1 MTESSPNRRA
11 PRIERL
17 KVRNFRAL
25 KDVKIA
31 DLTPL
36 TVLIGPNGSG
46 KSTVL
51 DVFAFLA
58 ECFESSLRKAWYRR
72 GGAGELKTR
81 GANGPAVVEIK
92 YREQPETPLITYHL
106 EVDEDDGTPFVAH
119 EWLWWRLGR
128 DGRPFRFL
136 ENRKGACRAIG
147 GERPDPG
154 DDRKPFDLNSP
165 DMLAVN
171 VLGQF
176 REHARAAA
184 LRDFIAGWRL
194 SDLSVDSMRAQPR
207 AGPQRRL
214 NETGSNLANVVQ
226 HLKER
231 EPERLKRIVRLLNQR
246 TPRLEEIRV
255 ETTPDGRALLQ
266 VKDSP
271 FERPIPAR
279 FASDGTLKMLAYL
292 VLLRDPKG
300 PPFIGIEEPENS
312 MHPRLLYELAEEYR
326 AAGGRSQLLVA
337 THSPLF
343 LNVLRPEE
351 VRVLWRDEHG
361 HTQVERTADL
371 RGVRAFMDN
380 GALLGQLWTEGQF
393 GVGDPLTRSGAPRQ
407 AP

>member
-1 MTESSPNRRA
+1 MTESLPSRSA

-25 KDVKIA
+25 RDVEIA

-36 TVLIGPNGSG
+36 TALIGPNGSG
-46 KSTVL
+46 KSTLL

-58 ECFESSLRKAWYRR
+58 ECFEDGLGKAWNRR
-72 GGAGELKTR
+72 GGARELATR
-81 GANGPAVVEIK
+81 GVEGPVVVEIK
-92 YREQPETPLITYHL
+92 YREQPETPLITYRL

-119 EWLWWRLGR
+119 EWLWWRPGR

-147 GERPDPG
+147 GERPAPG

-246 TPRLEEIRV
+246 TPRLEEIRI
-255 ETTPDGRALLQ
+255 ETTPDGRLLLQ

-279 FASDGTLKMLAYL
+279 FASGGTLKMLAYL
-292 VLLRDPKG
+292 ASLRDPQG
-300 PPFIGIEEPENS
+300 PPFIGVEEPENS
-312 MHPRLLYELAEEYR
+312 VHPKLLYELAEEYR

-337 THSPLF
+337 THSSLF
-343 LNVLRPEE
+343 LNALRPEE
-351 VRVLWRDEHG
+351 ARVLWRDECG

-371 RGVRAFMDN
+371 RGVQTFMDN

-393 GVGDPLTRSGAPRQ
+393 GVGGPLTRRGAP
-407 AP
+407 APAP

>member
-1 MTESSPNRRA
+1 MTENSSNRPT

-25 KDVKIA
+25 KDVEIA

-58 ECFESSLRKAWYRR
+58 ECFGDGLRKAWNRR
-72 GGAGELKTR
+72 GGARELKTR
-81 GANGPAVVEIK
+81 GADGPAVVEIE

-106 EVDEDDGTPFVAH
+106 EVDENDGTPFVAH

-136 ENRKGACRAIG
+136 ENRKGVCRAIG
-147 GERPDPG
+147 GERPHSR

-194 SDLSVDSMRAQPR
+194 SDLSADSMRAQPR
-207 AGPQRRL
+207 AGPQEHL
-214 NETGSNLANVVQ
+214 NRMGSNLANVIQ

-231 EPERLKRIVRLLNQR
+231 DPERLKRTIQLLSQR
-246 TPRLEEIRV
+246 TPRLEDVRA
-255 ETTPDGRALLQ
+255 ETTPDGRLLLQ

-279 FASDGTLKMLAYL
+279 FASDGTLKMLAYP
-292 VLLRDPKG
+292 VLLHDRKG

-312 MHPRLLYELAEEYR
+312 VHPKLLYELAEEYR
-326 AAGGRSQLLVA
+326 AASEWAQLLVA

-343 LNVLRPEE
+343 LDALRPEE
-351 VRVLWRDEHG
+351 ARVLWRDECG

-371 RGVRAFMDN
+371 RGVQAFMDN

-393 GVGDPLTRSGAPRQ
+393 GAGDPLTRSGAP
-407 AP
+407 APAP